1 MHHHTVFFSSLQT
14 SKAMPFII
22 GCPAC
27 QHNFIQLWCVVTCS
41 PDQAS
46 FMNISAVQQAA
57 DNNATVVKTVDVWLS
72 PGFMGGLYDSCKV
85 CSHRLGSRQS
95 GGLCGVAVAGVEPG
109 LAAVA
114 QQIMLSTYVDIAPE
128 LLVELCRLQAS
139 CFLLCPGSVFVN
151 QLFFGTDQA
160 VCPRNIPL

>member
-1 MHHHTVFFSSLQT
+1 VFSSNQLNFLVGPLLQHIFTSAYFPLLQT

-46 FMNISAVQQAA
+46 FMNISEVQQAA

-85 CSHRLGSRQS
+85 CPDAILENQGYP
-95 GGLCGVAVAGVEPG
+95 GGIK
-109 LAAVA
+109 LAESYK
-114 QQIMLSTYVDIAPE
+114 LK
-128 LLVELCRLQAS
+128 
-139 CFLLCPGSVFVN
+139 CP
-151 QLFFGTDQA
+151 
-160 VCPRNIPL
+160 NIC